1 MGERERPLGQTVLGV
16 HSSAPAPCFATSG
29 RPLPPLG
36 LSCIVSKDLS
46 ATLAPPS
53 SRIPID
59 GVTTAYSDA
68 GVPLSS
74 TTCHTHSH
82 ALTRTHQAPVEQK
95 PLHISFIKQQTPR
108 DGKLAL
114 SFSPFVR

>member
-1 MGERERPLGQTVLGV
+1 MAGRERPLGQTVLGV
-16 HSSAPAPCFATSG
+16 HGSAPATCCATSG

-46 ATLAPPS
+46 ATLTPPS

-68 GVPLSS
+68 RVPLSS
-74 TTCHTHSH
+74 TTSHTHSH
-82 ALTRTHQAPVEQK
+82 VLTRPQWNRSPSIPHS
-95 PLHISFIKQQTPR
+95 LNS
-108 DGKLAL
+108 KLPETG
-114 SFSPFVR
+114 S